1 MKNIGVYLSIGPHA
15 GGSYQYC
22 LSIIDAIS
30 NIKKKDIKFTF
41 FIFDKKWKK
50 ALPLNSKIIRLKK
63 NYFSE
68 RIINFL
74 KLLNL
79 PIKLHKFV
87 CFLVSKR
94 IQTINYSGCSHLIFP
109 SQEEEAGNISLESIT
124 TIHDLMHRYERN
136 YKEYNDIEY
145 NKRELSY
152 IRISKYSNTCEA

>member
-63 NYFSE
+63 
-68 RIINFL
+68 
-74 KLLNL
+74 KLFFRKNN
-79 PIKLHKFV
+79 KFFKV
-87 CFLVSKR
+87 VKFANQ
-94 IQTINYSGCSHLIFP
+94 I
-109 SQEEEAGNISLESIT
+109 A
-124 TIHDLMHRYERN
+124 
-136 YKEYNDIEY
+136 
-145 NKRELSY
+145 
-152 IRISKYSNTCEA
+152 